1 MDTTILIR
9 TVTYSRIE
17 IYCLLDFKGELQ
29 IMLFNEPLAY
39 RLRPEKIE
47 DIVGQ
52 EELIGENT
60 PLYKMIKKGHV
71 PSMLLYG
78 DPGTGKTSLAYAIAG
93 STNKDF
99 YSINAT
105 TSSKKDIEQIIS
117 KARLSKNAIL
127 FIDEIHRFNKSQQD
141 SLLKA
146 LEEGV
151 ITLIGATTENPFHS
165 VNHAIRSRCGQIK
178 QLKPLSTDAILK
190 LLKRALNDSER
201 GLGQLNVKIEE
212 EHLQLIAE
220 TTGDGRTALTLLED
234 IVYASDET
242 DEGIIVNLETVQYCI
257 KNKGFTHDKKGDIYY
272 NLLSGLQK
280 SIRGSDTDAALYYLA
295 RLLEGGD
302 LEAICRRL
310 LVIAYEDIGLANP
323 ALCSRVLSA
332 IQAVDRLGLPEG
344 RIPLSVITVELCLSP
359 KSNTAYKA
367 LDLAIQHVQKG
378 IRDDIPDHIKDSH
391 YSGAKTLG
399 HGIEYKYPHNYPNS
413 WVYQEYLP
421 ESIRNVTYY
430 KPKDLG
436 EERRLK
442 QVYEKLTKLKLEG
455 RRKNN

>member
-1 MDTTILIR
+1 
-9 TVTYSRIE
+9 
-17 IYCLLDFKGELQ
+17 
-29 IMLFNEPLAY
+29 MLFQEPLAY
-39 RLRPEKIE
+39 RMRPETIE
-47 DIVGQ
+47 EIVGQ
-52 EELIGENT
+52 DDIIGIDT

-71 PSMLLYG
+71 PSMLFYG
-78 DPGTGKTSLAYAIAG
+78 EPGTGKTSLAHAIAG

-105 TSSKKDIEQIIS
+105 IAGKKDIEAII
-117 KARLSKNAIL
+117 AEACLTQNALL

-178 QLKPLSTDAILK
+178 QLKPLSNEAVIK
-190 LLKRALNDSER
+190 LLRRALEDDEK
-201 GLGQLNVKIEE
+201 GLGKFNVKIDQAS
-212 EHLQLIAE
+212 LKMIAN
-220 TTGDGRTALTLLED
+220 TTGDGRTALSLLED

-242 DEGIIVNLETVQYCI
+242 DEGIVVTQETVNYCI
-257 KNKGFTHDKKGDIYY
+257 KNKGFSHDNKGDIYY

-280 SIRGSDTDAALYYLA
+280 SIRGSDADAALYYLA

-302 LEAICRRL
+302 LESICRRL

-323 ALCSRVLSA
+323 ALCARVLPA
-332 IQAVDRLGLPEG
+332 IETVHRLGLPEG

-367 LDLAIQHVQKG
+367 LDMAIQHVKKG
-378 IRDDIPDHIKDSH
+378 ITDDIPDHIKDTH
-391 YSGAKTLG
+391 YTGAKQLG
-399 HGIEYKYPHNYPNS
+399 HGTDYKYPHNYPNS

-421 ESIRNVTYY
+421 ESIRNVNYY

-436 EERRLK
+436 EEKRLK
-442 QVYEKLTKLKLEG
+442 QVYEKLSKLRLDG
-455 RRKNN
+455 RKHSNN